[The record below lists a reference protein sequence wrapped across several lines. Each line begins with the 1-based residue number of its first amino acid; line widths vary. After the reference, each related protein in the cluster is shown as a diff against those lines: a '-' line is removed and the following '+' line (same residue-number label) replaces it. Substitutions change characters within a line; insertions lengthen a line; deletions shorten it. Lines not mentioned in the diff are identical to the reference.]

1 MASPDSIIADGLTRV
16 PKSLREGVEREWK
29 QYVSAGVLPMPM
41 PMREPGS
48 AGCLSVIPRVWA
60 CSEFVA
66 RTTSRHPD
74 VFAEIV
80 NNGDLE
86 HAYKPGE
93 LRARAHDLLVD
104 CADEAELKHRLRLF
118 RRSEMLRIA
127 FRDLGGWAELDEVMA
142 TMSELAE
149 TCLSIALDWLHER
162 AVARFGQPIGADSGE
177 PQQMV
182 VIGMGKLGGGEL
194 NFSSDID
201 LVFAYP
207 EDGQTRPGSGEPV
220 SNHEFFTHL
229 GRKLIDAIGDAT
241 EDGFVFRVDMRL
253 RPNGNSGPL
262 VLSFDATE
270 HYFQAHGREW
280 ERYAWIKARA
290 VAGDLAAGDLLLA
303 ALRPFVYRRYLDYG
317 AIGAIREMK
326 AMIEQELQR
335 KGIENNVKLGPGGIR
350 EIEFIGQ
357 VFQLIRGGR
366 DPALQLRSILPV
378 LDLLAQRGWITAQA
392 CSELTAAYDFLR
404 RTEHRLQMYAD
415 QQLHTLP
422 DDDGAQLRLA
432 LSMGFDAWTDFEAVL
447 RRHMGNVH
455 QQFEQVFAA
464 PPRAEQDQEEQG
476 MSALWRGLLDTD
488 HARERL
494 VEAGYDDPDRVLELL
509 KGLRNGGAY
518 TGFSTAGRERMD
530 RVVPLLLAAAA
541 LAPAPV
547 ETLARLIRVLEAIG
561 RRSAYLS
568 LLAETPLALSQ
579 LVQLCSASPWIA
591 TWIGSH
597 PLVLDELLRPRVGGG
612 RSAREDMERELGEQL
627 SRVDEDDLEQ
637 QMETLREFRNARV
650 LRVAAAHVAGAL
662 APEDVGASLCAIAD
676 VLLEQCLALASAQML
691 ARHGWP
697 ACGRAPHGPLPDFA
711 VIGYGKLGGGELG
724 YSSDLDLIFLY
735 GECDAN
741 GMTDGARPVANESF
755 FARLGQRLI
764 HLLNTR
770 TPAGM
775 LFEVDMRLRP
785 SGRSGPL
792 VTGIRAFERYQ
803 SEQAWVWEHQALV
816 RARCIAGPE
825 ELCTQFAAVRRET
838 LCRERDD
845 YVLRTEVADMR
856 RRMRESRKPHDPDL
870 FDLKHDAGGIVDIEF
885 MVQYWILRWAHDHP
899 GLIAHTGNDQLL
911 QALAEARLLEA
922 ERARALTDAYRHYL
936 STEYRLKLLD
946 RGSLLDPGELEGY
959 PEAVRSIW
967 EDVFARDSTR

>member
-16 PKSLREGVEREWK
+16 PASLRDGVEREWK

-66 RTTSRHPD
+66 RTTNRHPD

-80 NNGDLE
+80 NAGDLE
-86 HAYKPGE
+86 RAYEHGE
-93 LRARAHDLLVD
+93 LRARARDLLVD
-104 CADEAELKHRLRLF
+104 CADQIELKHRLRLF

-142 TMSELAE
+142 TLSELAE
-149 TCLSIALDWLHER
+149 TCLDVALSWLHDQ
-162 AVARFGQPIGADSGE
+162 AVARFGDPIGADSGE
-177 PQQMV
+177 PQHLV

-207 EDGQTRPGSGEPV
+207 EDGQTRPGTGEPL
-220 SNHEFFTHL
+220 SNHEFFTRL
-229 GRKLIDAIGDAT
+229 GRMLIDAIGDAT

-270 HYFQAHGREW
+270 HYFQTHGREW

-290 VAGDLAAGDLLLA
+290 VAGDVAAGEHLLA

-366 DPALQLRSILPV
+366 DRALQLRSILPV
-378 LDLLAQRGWITAQA
+378 LELLAQRGWITGQA
-392 CSELTAAYDFLR
+392 YEELTAAYDFLR
-404 RTEHRLQMYAD
+404 RTENRLQMYAD
-415 QQLHTLP
+415 QQVHSLP
-422 DDDGAQLRLA
+422 EEDGARLRLA
-432 LSMGFDAWTDFEAVL
+432 LSMGFEAWTEFDAVL
-447 RRHMGNVH
+447 RHHMHNVH
-455 QQFEQVFAA
+455 EQFEQVFAA
-464 PPRAEQDQEEQG
+464 PPRAEKDEEEQG
-476 MSALWRGLLDTD
+476 MSALWRGLLDAD

-494 VEAGYDDPDRVLELL
+494 AEAGYDEPDRVLELL
-509 KGLRNGGAY
+509 EGLRTGGAY

-568 LLAETPLALSQ
+568 LLAENPLALSQ

-591 TWIGSH
+591 NWIGSH
-597 PLVLDELLRPRVGGG
+597 PLLLDELLRPDVGSG
-612 RSAREDMERELGEQL
+612 RSAREDMSRELLQHL
-627 SRVDEDDLEQ
+627 SRVDDDDLEQ
-637 QMETLREFRNARV
+637 QMEALREFRNARV
-650 LRVAAAHVAGAL
+650 LRVAAAHIAGSLKA
-662 APEDVGASLCAIAD
+662 EDVGVALCAIAE
-676 VLLEQCLALASAQML
+676 VLLEQCLALASTQMI

-697 ACGRAPHGPLPDFA
+697 ACGYAPHGPLPEFA

-724 YSSDLDLIFLY
+724 YTSDLDLIFLY
-735 GECDAN
+735 GECDVN
-741 GMTDGARPVANESF
+741 GMTDGPRPLANESF

-764 HLLNTR
+764 HLLTAR
-770 TPAGM
+770 TPGGI
-775 LFEVDMRLRP
+775 LFDVDMRLRP
-785 SGRSGPL
+785 SGRAGPL
-792 VTGIRAFERYQ
+792 VTAIRAFERYQ
-803 SEQAWVWEHQALV
+803 TEQAWVWEHQALV

-825 ELCTQFAAVRRET
+825 ALCKQFAAVRRAV

-845 YVLRTEVADMR
+845 YVLRTEVAEMR
-856 RRMRESRKPHDPDL
+856 QRMRESRKPHDPDL

-899 GLIAHTGNDQLL
+899 GLIANTGNVQLL
-911 QALAEARLLEA
+911 QALVEARLLEV
-922 ERARALTDAYRHYL
+922 ERARTLTDAYRHYL
-936 STEYRLKLLD
+936 ATEYRLKLLD

-967 EDVFARDSTR
+967 EEMFARDPAR